1 MSFIGNHVNNK
12 RPSPIGN
19 MNENDQNQQS
29 RHSLIGKPVR
39 SVQYSTANN
48 SPILSPVKVV
58 LRVRPFLSEEQD
70 DISYI
75 QLNMDDQVIIT
86 NPRNASESINYK
98 FDRCHGD
105 ESSQSAI
112 FDNDIKPL
120 LPDLFKGINVT
131 VFAYGNTGAGKTFTM
146 EGERYNPGIIPRS
159 IGYLFDHLARFSQNT
174 FLLISYLEI
183 YNEKVYDLLSGS
195 DHDLAIREDQNRNI
209 LIPFLQQIKVHNIS
223 EFDKIW
229 NSGRKNRSTAATKL
243 NAHSSRSH
251 SILLV
256 QVDPFMAASNTIPA
270 KLHLID
276 LAGSE
281 DNRKTDNAG
290 MRLTESGNIN
300 KSLFVLGKVV
310 DALHQNSSRIPY
322 RDSKLTRLLQ
332 DSLGGRARSVII
344 ANISPCKDHYLETY
358 HTLNFARKSKQIVNK
373 SNQVAIKYKSNPSPP
388 PKQEST
394 LVKKM
399 LQEENST
406 SNPFTDNNLERKIE
420 ALVRSRLKEAVENGG
435 LFSPMKKCQDRFSFG
450 KNMLDRL
457 AILEKKIE
465 STTQLQ
471 NLESTVCSV
480 TKNLIQGMREST
492 LSPFIRPS
500 KDKRGKRKRL
510 QVLEE
515 NETCDEK
522 TTNPIIQHPRLREMI
537 ENDLLYVFNFG
548 TEKQIKSLA
557 GIGARRCQ
565 KLIDERQTSGPF
577 ERMNQVQMRCG
588 WTKGVLCSVIQG
600 NLAKKLCDGDKEYLV
615 VSSSCI

>member
-1 MSFIGNHVNNK
+1 MSLIGNHVNNK
-12 RPSPIGN
+12 RPSPIVS
-19 MNENDQNQQS
+19 MNENDQTHQS
-29 RHSLIGKPVR
+29 RHALIGKPVR
-39 SVQYSTANN
+39 SVQYSTATN
-48 SPILSPVKVV
+48 SPIPSPVKVV
-58 LRVRPFLSEEQD
+58 LRIRPFLSEEQG
-70 DISYI
+70 DISCI
-75 QLNMDDQVIIT
+75 KPSMDDQIIIT

-112 FDNDIKPL
+112 FDSDIKPL

-146 EGERYNPGIIPRS
+146 EGERHNPGIIPRS
-159 IGYLFDHLARFSQNT
+159 IEYLFDRLSRLSQNT

-183 YNEKVYDLLSGS
+183 YNEKVYDLLSDS

-209 LIPFLQQIKVHNIS
+209 LIPFLQQAKVHNIS

-256 QVDPFMAASNTIPA
+256 QVNPCMIASSTIPA

-281 DNRKTDNAG
+281 DNRKTDNVG

-358 HTLNFARKSKQIVNK
+358 HTLNFARKSKQIMNK
-373 SNQVAIKYKSNPSPP
+373 PSQVSMKYKSNSFSP
-388 PKQEST
+388 PKQESI

-399 LQEENST
+399 IQEEGSAL
-406 SNPFTDNNLERKIE
+406 NPFTGDSLERKIE

-435 LFSPMKKCQDRFSFG
+435 LFSPMKKCQDRFSF
-450 KNMLDRL
+450 KKSMFDRL
-457 AILEKKIE
+457 AALEKKIE
-465 STTQLQ
+465 STAQLQ
-471 NLESTVCSV
+471 NLEPTVCSV

-492 LSPFIRPS
+492 MSPFIRPS
-500 KDKRGKRKRL
+500 KDKRGKRRKL

-515 NETCDEK
+515 NDTRDKK
-522 TTNPIIQHPRLREMI
+522 TSSPIIQHPRLREMI
-537 ENDLLYVFNFG
+537 ENDLLNVFNFG
-548 TEKQIKSLA
+548 TEKQIKALA

-577 ERMNQVQMRCG
+577 ERMDQVQMRCG
-588 WTKGVLCSVIQG
+588 WTKGILCSVIQG
-600 NLAKKLCDGDKEYLV
+600 NLAKKLCDGDKEYLA